1 LTPAAPLGGPE
12 TPMTTAYDPRHKQ
25 FVDHQR
31 LYPSVESTSV
41 LHRSWD
47 ITITAAGAEG
57 DVWTLAFNGGSIQ
70 FTNLAIPTT
79 STVATGLRAAAA
91 ALVGV
96 TVTGATTHVI
106 LTLPAQNGVEDWV
119 IAAPVLTVSP
129 AGGTSSQAAVG
140 ASDTTSWGVS
150 TVDQK

>member
-1 LTPAAPLGGPE
+1 
-12 TPMTTAYDPRHKQ
+12 MTYDPRHIRSA
-25 FVDHQR
+25 DYQR
-31 LYPSVESTSV
+31 LYPSVESSSV

-57 DVWTLAFNGGSIQ
+57 DTWTLVFNGGSVQ
-70 FTNLAIPTT
+70 FVNGAAPTT

-106 LTLPAQNGVEDWV
+106 LTVPAQDEASDDVV
-119 IAAPVLTVSP
+119 AAPVLTVSP

-140 ASDTTSWGVS
+140 AADTTLWGVT